1 MPPSP
6 RHKKRAVRKK
16 EGHSSTADFR
26 DTPVYELLHSSV
38 RTWIEKQD
46 PAWEVFRPI
55 QSKAIPKLIDIFRSS
70 DAKSDFIVSAPTASG
85 KTEAVFLPLASV
97 LHSRLEDRNHLEPG
111 ASALYI
117 CPLTA
122 LIDQQARRFSGLFD
136 SQAIPIVPWHADS
149 KTQRGK
155 KEFLEKP
162 AGVVIIT
169 PESLE
174 AQLMRHNT
182 DEKNDIVKLYRN
194 ISCIVIDEFHAFFD
208 NPRGYQLISQMARLD
223 ALTGRTIPRI
233 ALSATFNKKIFQEV
247 KSQLRPE
254 NISRVEVL
262 LDDHTQRRITYSIKC
277 FIDEVADDGKTRIS
291 RHDQI
296 RDSLYDDFS
305 TLSSKEKGLI
315 FTNSRQNAEHF
326 SSELHRLSGK
336 PDDKRVFLPHHGSLS
351 AEKKRAAVEA
361 ILQDERPTSLICTTT
376 LELGLDI
383 GSITQVGQI
392 DPPSTVSS
400 MQQRLGRSGRKYD
413 AISKLIVYVREAKTH
428 DNRQILT
435 RLHFPTFQTFAQIV
449 LVEQKEFEP
458 PDKSPAHLSTLI
470 QQILSYAKQQGSISI
485 KDARKLFLENGPF
498 HALKADDDGHLELV
512 FANLSQAGF
521 LELPPGGDDYNLGY
535 RAESLQ
541 ASHHFFAAFQTGK
554 EFSVYGPEGYLG
566 QMPLTSTYRVGDQ
579 IVFNGSLWTITSI
592 RLENR
597 VIRLDKSSQG
607 HAPVFPGDPIP
618 PSRQVIETMRNLY
631 ARKIALPESD
641 QNDLCEELYQEGLS
655 TFKEY
660 KLDQR
665 SVIRNKDGYLLF
677 PWRAQRT
684 QNSLVAALRY
694 WGLDAMPM
702 KMAIYVAGVSE
713 ELLTKTLDM
722 LSQKT
727 AERPVSGHPTIP
739 EDSEAAR
746 YAQTLLIDKHDRLL
760 SPYLQR
766 WNYASFRLNMSE
778 VPALAKKFLGDLS

>member
-6 RHKKRAVRKK
+6 RHKKRAIRKN
-16 EGHSSTADFR
+16 EGDLSTSDLR
-26 DTPVYELLHSSV
+26 DTRLYNSLHSSV
-38 RTWIEKQD
+38 RNWIEKQD
-46 PAWEVFRPI
+46 PAWEAFRPI
-55 QSKAIPKLIDIFRSS
+55 QSSAIPKLVDTFRRSE
-70 DAKSDFIVSAPTASG
+70 DKSDFIVSAPTASG

-97 LHSRLEDRNHLEPG
+97 IHAQLEHGNHLGLG

-122 LIDQQARRFSGLFD
+122 LIDQQAKRFSGLFD
-136 SQAIPIVPWHADS
+136 PQAVPIVPWHADS
-149 KTQRGK
+149 RTQKGK
-155 KEFLEKP
+155 KGFLEKP

-182 DEKNDIVKLYRN
+182 DEQNDICRLYRN
-194 ISCIVIDEFHAFFD
+194 IRCIVIDEFHAFFD
-208 NPRGYQLISQMARLD
+208 NPRGYQLISQLARLD
-223 ALTGRTIPRI
+223 ALTGRAIPRI
-233 ALSATFNKKIFQEV
+233 ALSATFNERIFQDV
-247 KSQLRPE
+247 KSQLRPDKV
-254 NISRVEVL
+254 SRVEVI

-277 FIDEVADDGKTRIS
+277 FIDQISDDGKTRIS

-305 TLSSKEKGLI
+305 TLSPKEKGLI

-326 SSELHRLSGK
+326 SSELHKLSSE

-361 ILQDERPTSLICTTT
+361 ILQEERPTSLVCTTT

-413 AISKLIVYVREAKTH
+413 AVSKLIIYVREAKSR
-428 DNRQILT
+428 DSRQILT
-435 RLHFPTFQTFAQIV
+435 KLHFPTLQTLAQIV

-458 PDKSPAHLSTLI
+458 PDRSRAHLSTLI

-485 KDARKLFLENGPF
+485 KDARNLFLDNGPF
-498 HALKADDDGHLELV
+498 HALKEDDAGHLELV
-512 FANLSQAGF
+512 FANLAQAGF
-521 LELPPGGDDYNLGY
+521 LDLPARGDEYHLGY
-535 RAESLQ
+535 AAEWLQ
-541 ASHHFFAAFQTGK
+541 GSHHFFAAFQTGR

-566 QMPLTSTYRVGDQ
+566 QMPLTGAYRVGDR

-607 HAPVFPGDPIP
+607 QAPIFPGDPIP
-618 PSRQVIETMRNLY
+618 PSQQVIETMRDLY
-631 ARKIALPESD
+631 AKKIELPESLQD
-641 QNDLCEELYQEGLS
+641 DLCKELCQEGLR
-655 TFKEY
+655 TFNEHELDRRSIIKNKE
-660 KLDQR
+660 
-665 SVIRNKDGYLLF
+665 GYLLF
-677 PWRAQRT
+677 PWGAQRT

-702 KMAIYVAGVSE
+702 KLAIYVQDVSK
-713 ELLTKTLDM
+713 ELLKKTLDK
-722 LSQKT
+722 LSKKRD
-727 AERPVSGHPTIP
+727 ERPASGHPTIP
-739 EDSEAAR
+739 DDTEAAR

-778 VPALAKKFLGDLS
+778 VPAMAKRLLKDLS